1 MMKRLIAVVL
11 TVLMMVMMCA
21 CLESEPVD
29 EGVSNTP
36 YVEYTF
42 RSEKYLNQHFD
53 KHGRDMGF
61 ANPQEYEMAASDVAN
76 NPEAL
81 HKTEAEDGDDVYY
94 VEATNEFVVIS
105 TDGYI
110 RTYFLP
116 DAGKKYYD
124 KQ

>member
-1 MMKRLIAVVL
+1 MMKRLIALVL

-21 CLESEPVD
+21 CISEEPAD
-29 EGVSNTP
+29 EGVSSVP

-76 NPEAL
+76 NPDAL

-94 VEATNEFVVIS
+94 VEETNEFVVIS
-105 TDGYI
+105 TDGFI

-116 DAGKKYYD
+116 DAGKKYFD

>member
-1 MMKRLIAVVL
+1 MMKRLIALVL

-21 CLESEPVD
+21 CISEEPAD
-29 EGVSNTP
+29 EGVSNAP

-61 ANPQEYEMAASDVAN
+61 ENPQEYEMAASDVAN
-76 NPEAL
+76 NPDAL
-81 HKTEAEDGDDVYY
+81 HKIEAEDGDDVYY

-105 TDGYI
+105 TDGFI

-116 DAGKKYYD
+116 DAGKKYFD